1 MRGHMQ
7 QRGPQAWRL
16 SVFVGRD
23 ERTGHKRYVQRTV
36 HGGQRDAQRAL
47 ARLVTEVDEGRH
59 AASAPGTVGALLDRW
74 LDTKALSVEET
85 TIASY
90 RWMTDK
96 YLRPE
101 IGRVRLSSLKPADL
115 DALYARLARAG
126 GTDGTKLSPR
136 TIRIC
141 HGVMRQALEQGRKWG
156 LISRNPALDASP
168 PRSRHHEIKPP
179 SVEQVTKLL
188 AAAADEDEDFATYL
202 RVLAATG
209 CRRSEALAL
218 RWTDI
223 DWKAGEV
230 TIARSLATVGS
241 KVVEKD
247 TKTHQIR
254 RLSLDGGTTAALK
267 VQRKRAMECAADCD
281 TKLPADCF
289 VFSSD
294 VEGKRP
300 WRPDVATHRFIRLC
314 GNLGVEGVRLHDL
327 RHYVATALGA
337 AGTPLATISARLGHR
352 DKATTLNVYQHTM
365 PAQDHKAAELLG
377 ALLDVSAAPKS
388 RRGKSAARG

>member
-7 QRGPQAWRL
+7 QRGAQTWRL
-16 SVFVGRD
+16 SVYVGRD
-23 ERTGHKRYVQRTV
+23 ERTGNKRYVQRTV
-36 HGGQRDAQRAL
+36 HGGQREAQRAL

-59 AASAPGTVGALLDRW
+59 AASAAGTVGALLDRW

-90 RWMTDK
+90 RWVTDK

-115 DALYARLARAG
+115 DALYTKLARSG
-126 GTDGTKLSPR
+126 GDGGTKLSPR
-136 TIRIC
+136 TVRIC
-141 HGVMRQALEQGRKWG
+141 HGVMRQALEQGRRWG
-156 LISRNPALDASP
+156 LITRNPALDASP

-188 AAAADEDEDFATYL
+188 VAAQEEDPDFGTYL

-218 RWTDI
+218 RWTDL

-230 TIARSLATVGS
+230 TIARSLATVAS
-241 KVVEKD
+241 TVVEKG

-254 RLSLDGGTTAALK
+254 RLSLDAGTLTALK
-267 VQRKRAMECAADCD
+267 VQRKRAQDRAAECDG
-281 TKLPADCF
+281 KLPADAF
-289 VFSSD
+289 VFTSD
-294 VEGKRP
+294 VEGDRP

-314 GNLGVEGVRLHDL
+314 EDLGVEGVRLHDL

-365 PAQDHKAAELLG
+365 PAQDHQAAEVLG
-377 ALLDVSAAPKS
+377 GLLDSATKPRAK
-388 RRGKSAARG
+388 RTKRAAG